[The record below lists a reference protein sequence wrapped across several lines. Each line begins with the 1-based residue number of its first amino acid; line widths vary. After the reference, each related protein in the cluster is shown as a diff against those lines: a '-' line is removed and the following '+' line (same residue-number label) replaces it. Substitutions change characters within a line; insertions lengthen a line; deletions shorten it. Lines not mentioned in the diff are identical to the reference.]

1 MTVKRKIS
9 MVLTAALLMTGL
21 TGCAENQIKDLSED
35 EIQAVGEYVALT
47 MMKDRKSTR
56 LNSSHIH

>member
-47 MMKDRKSTR
+47 IDRKSVV
-56 LNSSHIH
+56 